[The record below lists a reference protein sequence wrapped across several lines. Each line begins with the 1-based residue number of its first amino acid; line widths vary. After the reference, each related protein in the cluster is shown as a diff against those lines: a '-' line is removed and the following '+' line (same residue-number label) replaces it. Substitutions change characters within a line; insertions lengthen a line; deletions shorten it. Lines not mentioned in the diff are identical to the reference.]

1 MSGLL
6 FLIEVAAIVVLIY
19 WARRNDAI
27 ALGEPGSGL
36 FAMVV
41 DGVAKPAAH
50 AREPRWR
57 QQAGRKPYA
66 GPYTTPPSGF
76 RLRWKTEFPPWGQGP
91 R

>member
-27 ALGEPGSGL
+27 ALGEPGTGL

-41 DGVAKPAAH
+41 DSASKLAAR

-57 QQAGRKPYA
+57 QQAGRKPRV
-66 GPYTTPPSGF
+66 GPCASPPSGS
-76 RLRWKTEFPPWGQGP
+76 RPRWKTEFPSWGQGP